1 MELSTP
7 KNDELVG
14 NFNDK
19 DKDNDSK
26 VDIDFTKLSTP
37 GLLQLINGKLDRP
50 GELGP
55 LSQPRRRILSLV

>member
-14 NFNDK
+14 NFNDFNEN
-19 DKDNDSK
+19 DKE
-26 VDIDFTKLSTP
+26 VSTP